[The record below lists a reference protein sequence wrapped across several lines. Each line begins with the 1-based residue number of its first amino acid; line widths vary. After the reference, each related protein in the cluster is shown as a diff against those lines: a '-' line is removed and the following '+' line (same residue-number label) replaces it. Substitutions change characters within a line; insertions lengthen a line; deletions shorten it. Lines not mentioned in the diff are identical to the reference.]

1 ILTCVINNFFFFLS
15 SVYLVKIDVILPCS
29 SKKKDNLTHEVFD
42 WKKNYDKEVF
52 LYVKGKHYNNGKT
65 GQDEDFK
72 NRVDF
77 FEDQLQFGNASIR
90 IKKTKL
96 TDSGIYRIKVKGKKY
111 NELNVTMVDAKLG
124 LIP

>member
-96 TDSGIYRIKVKGKKY
+96 TDSGIYSCRLFPNLDQEQTRITV
-111 NELNVTMVDAKLG
+111 NVH
-124 LIP
+124 IY